1 MRANGSLQPESD
13 LKFVFDGQD
22 IYLFDIDRQ
31 FGQGDMLMDI
41 DFRSLQ
47 SLISDNNFTFE
58 DRLKNYFGNE

>member
-1 MRANGSLQPESD
+1 MRANDSLQDDSEV
-13 LKFVFDGQD
+13 KFVFDGQN
-22 IYLFDIDRQ
+22 IYLFDFDRQ

-47 SLISDNNFTFE
+47 NLISDNNFTFE